1 MKYNFDKVIDRK
13 ITNSFKYDIGD
24 DILPMWVAD
33 MDFDTPQ
40 FIKDEYIK
48 RINQGAYGYTNL
60 DEKFYNSYIFWWE
73 KYHNIEIQKD
83 WMMFS
88 TGVIPSIS
96 AIIRVISNINDNIVI
111 LTPVYNIFYN
121 CILNNHRK
129 VLESKLIYN
138 NNSYSI
144 NFNDLENKLKD
155 KNTSVLLLCNPH
167 NPIGKI
173 WSKEELNHIVELCY
187 KYNVKIISD
196 EIHCDITYKQSYNPI
211 LLDNEEY
218 YSNLIMLCS
227 PTKTF
232 NLAGIQTSL
241 VVIPNIDLRKI
252 IYRAINDA
260 EVAEPN
266 ILAAITPSIV
276 FSDLGRE
283 YLDQLLDYIYNNY
296 KLIKEAFI
304 DNELI
309 QILNLEAT
317 YLLWI
322 NVEKLC
328 MMKNIKNSAEL
339 QQILKKDYKL
349 YINDGLEYGENGK
362 YFIRVNL
369 ATQKENIIKFINIIN
384 IFIK

>member
-1 MKYNFDKVIDRK
+1 MKYNFDNKIDRK
-13 ITNSFKYDIGD
+13 ITNSYKYDIGD

-60 DEKFYNSYIFWWE
+60 DEKFYNSYIFWW
-73 KYHNIEIQKD
+73 KTYHNIEIQKD

-96 AIIRVISNINDNIVI
+96 AIIRVISNVNDNIVI

-144 NFNDLENKLKD
+144 NFDDLENKLKE
-155 KNTSVLLLCNPH
+155 KSTSVLLLCNPH

-173 WSKEELNHIVELCY
+173 WSKEELNHIVRLCY
-187 KYNVKIISD
+187 KYDVKIISD

-211 LLDNEEY
+211 LCDNEEY

-241 VVIPNIDLRKI
+241 VVVPDIDLRKI
-252 IYRAINDA
+252 IYRAINDS

-276 FSDLGRE
+276 YSDLGRE

-304 DNELI
+304 NNELI
-309 QILNLEAT
+309 KIVNLEAT

-328 MMKNIKNSAEL
+328 MMKNIKNSSEL
-339 QQILKKDYKL
+339 QQILKNNYKL
-349 YINDGLEYGENGK
+349 YINDGLEYGDCGR

-369 ATQKENIIKFINIIN
+369 ATQKTNIIKFINIIN
-384 IFIK
+384 QFLE